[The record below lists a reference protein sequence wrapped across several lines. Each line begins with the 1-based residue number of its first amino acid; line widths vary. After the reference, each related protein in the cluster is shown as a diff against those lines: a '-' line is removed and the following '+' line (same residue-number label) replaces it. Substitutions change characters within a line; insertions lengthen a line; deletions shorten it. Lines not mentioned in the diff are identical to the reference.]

1 MDAGTRAIGVASAI
15 VLVITLL
22 WQLRAQWK
30 KGTSEGVSRFL
41 FVGQLAAS
49 TGFAIYSAMIGDPV
63 FVATN
68 ITLGIAGSETC
79 ASLVRPSCA
88 PSFISCWPEVS
99 IACRGGW
106 RRCAC
111 GRQPSA
117 EACGRSRAR

>member
-49 TGFAIYSAMIGDPV
+49 TGFAIYSALIGDPV

-68 ITLGIAGSETC
+68 VTLGIAAIAGVVIT
-79 ASLVRPSCA
+79 LVLRRRDHS
-88 PSFISCWPEVS
+88 
-99 IACRGGW
+99 W
-106 RRCAC
+106 RRRETDRPGA
-111 GRQPSA
+111 A
-117 EACGRSRAR
+117 SRHGVDHVGA